1 MIFFP
6 PCKINLGLKVVNKR
20 VDGFHNLETV
30 MFTLPIFDVL
40 EVVKASEFTFKSSG
54 KEIPGNPNTNLCVKA
69 FELLKREKG
78 IGNVYIH
85 LYKNIPM
92 GGGLGGGSSN
102 GTYTLRAL
110 NSLFDLNID
119 NDTLRMYAAEL
130 GSDCPLFVE
139 NVPQY
144 ATGRG
149 EILEPFHV
157 DLKGYFLKII
167 NVGIHC
173 STKDA
178 FATLTLKENPMDIK
192 AILNQPIETW
202 KENLH
207 NDFEDSIF
215 PLYPELK
222 VLKKKLYD
230 EGAVYA
236 SMTGSGSTLY
246 AIYKEKPANTVVDT
260 ELGFQ
265 EIIQL

>member
-30 MFTLPIFDVL
+30 MFILPIFDVL
-40 EVVKASEFTFKSSG
+40 EVVKADEFSFTSSG
-54 KEIPGNPNTNLCVKA
+54 KEIPGNPNSNLCVKA
-69 FELLKREKG
+69 FELLKREKN

-102 GTYTLRAL
+102 GTYTLLAL
-110 NSLFDLNID
+110 NSLFELNLN
-119 NDTLRMYAAEL
+119 NDELRTYAAEL

-149 EILEPFHV
+149 EILEPFSL
-157 DLKGYFLKII
+157 DLKGYYLKII
-167 NVGIHC
+167 NIGIHC

-178 FATLTLKENPMDIK
+178 FSSLNLKENHSDIK

-202 KENLH
+202 KEALH

-215 PLYPELK
+215 PLYPHLKELK
-222 VLKKKLYD
+222 RKLYT

-236 SMTGSGSTLY
+236 SMTGSGSTLFG
-246 AIYKEKPANTVVDT
+246 IYKEKPTLSVSGN
-260 ELGFQ
+260 ESGFE

>member
-30 MFTLPIFDVL
+30 MFILPICDVL
-40 EVVKASEFTFKSSG
+40 EVVKAPEFTFLTSG
-54 KEIPGNPNTNLCVKA
+54 KEIPGNPNSNLCVKA
-69 FELLKREKG
+69 FELLKREKN

-102 GTYTLRAL
+102 GTYTLLAL
-110 NSLFDLNID
+110 NSLFELNLS
-119 NDTLRMYAAEL
+119 NDELRHYAAEL

-149 EILEPFHV
+149 EILEPFSV
-157 DLKGYFLKII
+157 DLKGYYLKII
-167 NVGIHC
+167 NIGIHC

-178 FATLTLKENPMDIK
+178 FSSLILKENDTNLR
-192 AILNQPIETW
+192 AILERPIETW
-202 KENLH
+202 KGALH

-222 VLKKKLYD
+222 ELKDSLYA

-246 AIYKEKPANTVVDT
+246 GIYKVKPTST
-260 ELGFQ
+260 FTKSEHGFE